1 MTGLFLITMNTMN
14 QKLFDINYQMAKMVA
29 VEGFADNY
37 ETLKEVF
44 RPTSLT
50 TKVKDAFQCMVCLD
64 VMKPPAIF
72 ATCCKRLIACK
83 YCLSQWIPGSCPTGI
98 TLSSINLMACCL
110 FWWIT
115 DLLLIFCCTK
125 MSFLVIVCS
134 KKERYSPRRILK
146 EIHHSASF
154 FLPIMASFL
163 AMSYFS
169 KFAPYKKSIFIRTR

>member
-29 VEGFADNY
+29 LEGFADNY

-110 FWWIT
+110 FW
-115 DLLLIFCCTK
+115 
-125 MSFLVIVCS
+125 
-134 KKERYSPRRILK
+134 
-146 EIHHSASF
+146 
-154 FLPIMASFL
+154 
-163 AMSYFS
+163 
-169 KFAPYKKSIFIRTR
+169 